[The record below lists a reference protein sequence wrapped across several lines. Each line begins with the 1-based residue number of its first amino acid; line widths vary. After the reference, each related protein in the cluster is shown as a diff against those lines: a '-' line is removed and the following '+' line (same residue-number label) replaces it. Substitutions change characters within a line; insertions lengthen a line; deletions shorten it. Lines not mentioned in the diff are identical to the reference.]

1 MNDHSPPPA
10 AGTAPRVAAKAAND
24 SANDGANDAVPEA
37 LPDQQAHAQFVSWL
51 RDVAPYVHAHRGH
64 TFVVG
69 FGGELIEEGRLE
81 ALVHDLSLLQALGIR
96 LVIVHGSRPQVQRLL
111 SLKQVNSAFVGG
123 LRITDAASLECVKE
137 AAGAIRLGVEAAFSQ
152 GLPNTPMANSRIRV
166 VSGNFVVARPV
177 GILDGV
183 DLQHTGLVRK
193 VDTEAI
199 RASLDNGY
207 LVLLPPLGFSPTG
220 EAFNLT
226 MQDVAASTAIALKA
240 EKLILVSP
248 APGVQNRAGELIS
261 ELSAADAEAM
271 MASRDIDEGC
281 AADLGSLLKAC
292 RAGVSRAHLIPSD
305 LDGGILIDLFTHSG
319 VGTMLTPSDLE
330 ALRDAGPDDVGGIL
344 RLIAPLEEDGTLVKR
359 PRELIEREIA
369 QFSVLEHD
377 GVIFGCAAL
386 IAFPEDAIGE
396 MACLT
401 VHPDQREIGDGERLL
416 RRIEARA
423 RALGLKRL
431 FVLTTRTTHWFLKR
445 GFTIATVD
453 DLPAGRQGMYNWQR
467 RSQILT
473 KTL

>member
-1 MNDHSPPPA
+1 MNDTTPPPGA
-10 AGTAPRVAAKAAND
+10 APQ
-24 SANDGANDAVPEA
+24 
-37 LPDQQAHAQFVSWL
+37 LLAHAQFVSWL
-51 RDVAPYVHAHRGH
+51 RDVAPYVHAHRGR

-69 FGGELIEEGRLE
+69 FGGELIEDGRLD
-81 ALVHDLSLLQALGIR
+81 ALVHDLSLLQAMGIR
-96 LVIVHGSRPQVQRLL
+96 LVLVHGSRPQVQKLL
-111 SLKQVNSAFVGG
+111 ALKQVGSNFVAG
-123 LRITDAASLECVKE
+123 LRITDSASLECVKE

-152 GLPNTPMANSRIRV
+152 GLPNTPMANSRIRI

-193 VDTEAI
+193 VDTDAI
-199 RASLDNGY
+199 RASLDSGY

-226 MQDVAASTAIALKA
+226 MQDVAASAATALKA
-240 EKLILVSP
+240 DKLILIGP
-248 APGVQNRAGELIS
+248 AAGVQTRAGELLA
-261 ELSAADAEAM
+261 ELSAADAERMVA
-271 MASRDIDEGC
+271 AREIGEDG
-281 AADLGSLLKAC
+281 AADLGYLLKAC
-292 RAGVSRAHLIPSD
+292 RGGVSRAHLIPAQ
-305 LDGGILIDLFTHSG
+305 LDGGILIDLFTHTG
-319 VGTMLTPSDLE
+319 IGTMVTPGDLE
-330 ALRDAGPDDVGGIL
+330 ALREASADDVGGIL
-344 RLIAPLEEDGTLVKR
+344 RLITPLEEDGTLVKR
-359 PRELIEREIA
+359 PREIIEREIA

-386 IAFPEDAIGE
+386 IPFGAEAVGE

-423 RALGLKRL
+423 RAAGLKRL

-453 DLPAGRQGMYNWQR
+453 DLPAERQGLYNWQR
-467 RSQILT
+467 RSQILI
-473 KTL
+473 KAL

>member
-1 MNDHSPPPA
+1 MPDAPPSH
-10 AGTAPRVAAKAAND
+10 APFVA
-24 SANDGANDAVPEA
+24 
-37 LPDQQAHAQFVSWL
+37 WL
-51 RDVAPYVHAHRGH
+51 RDVAPYVHAHRGR

-69 FGGELIEEGRLE
+69 FGGELIEDGHLEG
-81 ALVHDLSLLQALGIR
+81 LVHDLSLLQALGIR

-111 SLKQVNSAFVGG
+111 ALKQVPSTFVAGR
-123 LRITDAASLECVKE
+123 RITDSASLECVKE
-137 AAGAIRLGVEAAFSQ
+137 AAGAIRLGIEAAFSQ

-193 VDTEAI
+193 VDVEAL
-199 RASLDNGY
+199 RASLENGY
-207 LVLLPPLGFSPTG
+207 LVLLSPLGFSPTG

-240 EKLILVSP
+240 DKLILVGSS
-248 APGVQNRAGELIS
+248 AGVQDRAGELLT
-261 ELSAADAEAM
+261 ELSAADAERMIA
-271 MASRDIDEGC
+271 EGDLDPAC
-281 AADLGSLLKAC
+281 TADLSHMLKAC
-292 RAGVSRAHLIPSD
+292 RAGVSRAHLIPAQ
-305 LDGGILIDLFTHSG
+305 LDGGILVDLFTHSG
-319 VGTMLTPSDLE
+319 VGSMLTPSDLE
-330 ALRDAGPDDVGGIL
+330 ALREAGPDDVGGIL

-359 PRELIEREIA
+359 PREVIEREIG

-386 IAFPEDAIGE
+386 FSYPQEGIGE
-396 MACLT
+396 MGCLT
-401 VHPDQREIGDGERLL
+401 VHPGQREVGDGERLL

-423 RALGLKRL
+423 RAAGLKRL

-445 GFTIATVD
+445 GFTIAAFE
-453 DLPAGRQGMYNWQR
+453 DLPAERRSQYNWQR
-467 RSQILT
+467 RSQILI